1 MDMGMGMDMD
11 TDIGMDMDMGMG
23 MDLGMD
29 MDTGMGMDMDT
40 DMAMGMDTD
49 MGMDMDTSLL
59 YRTTIGCH
67 VSQATQPTGHA
78 LGGVAAAS
86 DKRQLSDKIMI
97 KFSSVCDGVTT
108 V

>member
-1 MDMGMGMDMD
+1 MD
-11 TDIGMDMDMGMG
+11 
-23 MDLGMD
+23 
-29 MDTGMGMDMDT
+29 MGMDMDT
-40 DMAMGMDTD
+40 DM
-49 MGMDMDTSLL
+49 DMDTSLL
-59 YRTTIGCH
+59 CRTTIGSR

-97 KFSSVCDGVTT
+97 KFSSVCDGVT